1 MRWIYFDADDTLW
14 ENEAYFRKAEADF
27 THLLR
32 LDADA
37 DEVQKLLWDKQE
49 ENIPFFGYGSKTYML
64 GMTDAAI
71 ELCGGVLRDEIYHGI
86 RDIITRLAYHEFK
99 VFDGV
104 EMALTALSSQGFGL
118 AVATKGD
125 LTEQMAK
132 YRRSGLSKYFHHIE
146 VLENKDE
153 KNYLELC
160 GKYDIQPE
168 DFIMVGNSVK
178 SDIAPV
184 AAIGGFAFYIPHEI
198 VWVHEIADMPDSERI
213 MEIDSIAEMPEAL
226 KKAKIFAK

>member
-1 MRWIYFDADDTLW
+1 MKWIYFDADDTLW
-14 ENEAYFRKAEADF
+14 ENESYFRKAEADF

-32 LDADA
+32 LDAEA
-37 DEVQKLLWDKQE
+37 EEVQKLLWDKQE

-86 RDIITRLAYHEFK
+86 RDIITQLAYHEFQ
-99 VFDGV
+99 VFSGV
-104 EMALTALSSQGFGL
+104 ETTLATLSEQGYGL

-160 GKYDIQPE
+160 EKYEIRPE
-168 DFIMVGNSVK
+168 DFVMVGNSVK

-184 AAIGGFAFYIPHEI
+184 VAIGGFAFYIPHKI
-198 VWVHEIADMPDSERI
+198 VWIHEIADMPDSERI
-213 MEIDSIAEMPEAL
+213 IEIDSISEMPEAV
-226 KKAKIFAK
+226 KKAKIFAN